1 VPRATALGR
10 LGGQQGGGGGGL
22 SRPRHAGGAA

>member
-22 SRPRHAGGAA
+22 SGVTG